1 MHRGVKE
8 IYAFPPCVQDHR
20 SAMLYSLGAMTT
32 YGHASLS
39 LAPAWQRMG
48 VLEALN
54 GWILFGL
61 TTAFLFVI
69 MRKAWLPS

>member
-1 MHRGVKE
+1 
-8 IYAFPPCVQDHR
+8 
-20 SAMLYSLGAMTT
+20 MLYSLGAMTT